1 MARRRHVDG
10 QQRRRVDG
18 RRGPA
23 VHPLHVREHGRA
35 QGHRPRDGRLHGRRG
50 PLVPDGLRR
59 ADARGRR
66 LVLHGRLRLDHGP
79 HLRRLRPPAE
89 RRDADRLR
97 GRAVVARRGP
107 PLAHRR
113 PAQGDAPLHGADG
126 DPRAHAL
133 RRRTRHVHVARVA
146 QAAGLRRRAHQPRG
160 LAVVPRGRGRRPLPR
175 RAFRGVPFVFLSFF
189 LRSPRRGLV
198 PRRPTE
204 PRPVGWTPRRAGP
217 RRAPTLGTARVPTHW
232 AARVPRDVR
241 GRPRAYFGADAR
253 ASHERSTPETPST
266 RRNRRP
272 TRGGRPRRA

>member
-1 MARRRHVDG
+1 MPAAQAGYARHAARDAGSRAGASRDRGRARLSEPRRSLEERPPVSHRRGTPAGAGPGHAGRGRRGDPAAPRRRRVPGTATRRRRGVVARRRHVDG

-23 VHPLHVREHGRA
+23 LHPLHVREHGRA

-113 PAQGDAPLHGADG
+113 PAQGHAPLHGADG

-133 RRRTRHVHVARVA
+133 RRRPRRGHVARVA
-146 QAAGLRRRAHQPRG
+146 QAAGLRRRADQPRG
-160 LAVVPRGRGRRPLPR
+160 PLAASP
-175 RAFRGVPFVFLSFF
+175 SFF
-189 LRSPRRGLV
+189 
-198 PRRPTE
+198 
-204 PRPVGWTPRRAGP
+204 A
-217 RRAPTLGTARVPTHW
+217 
-232 AARVPRDVR
+232 
-241 GRPRAYFGADAR
+241 RPRVAR
-253 ASHERSTPETPST
+253 R
-266 RRNRRP
+266 
-272 TRGGRPRRA
+272 